1 MSGVPMPFWKS
12 TISLKHH
19 KLQQKPKTTDEP
31 KVALQTTWEVLPREA
46 GKQGGGELPEFKVLD
61 CLVHT

>member
-46 GKQGGGELPEFKVLD
+46 GK
-61 CLVHT
+61 H